1 MYFTTI
7 KKKILNT
14 YIAVQPNAKSDQTL
28 FWSLPLFAIIFSVNF
43 LVPKEVGVLAK
54 ASPTTDTFIRPF
66 PSVNSPLF
74 NEAGV
79 VPKDFPTFSALIRLF
94 SSVDS
99 MMNNEGGAAHKE
111 FPTFATFMFFLWC
124 GHFGAEWGKSFD

>member
-1 MYFTTI
+1 M
-7 KKKILNT
+7 
-14 YIAVQPNAKSDQTL
+14 
-28 FWSLPLFAIIFSVNF
+28 
-43 LVPKEVGVLAK
+43 
-54 ASPTTDTFIRPF
+54 
-66 PSVNSPLF
+66 NSPLF

-124 GHFGAEWGKSFD
+124 GHFGAE